1 MSERSLPIEKCLRGF
16 DSETPEA
23 GFKTQLETTCL
34 KKTLKSGGH
43 FLTNLA
49 TSQLT
54 KKDKL
59 VCEPSCY
66 NPKGM
71 GLSLSRGETSG
82 KTWQACAALGFMQR
96 REICLNKG

>member
-1 MSERSLPIEKCLRGF
+1 MSEK
-16 DSETPEA
+16 A
-23 GFKTQLETTCL
+23 
-34 KKTLKSGGH
+34 LKSGGH

-49 TSQLT
+49 TSQLI

-71 GLSLSRGETSG
+71 GLSLSLEGKLVGKRGKRAPHWDSCRGEKS
-82 KTWQACAALGFMQR
+82 A
-96 REICLNKG
+96 